1 MKMVYKRESGL
12 VLGAEPSL
20 TKLSNWRVPSPRVKT
35 STDEVPWTVL
45 QIPVFRM
52 NLIDYLKQKKIGPPV
67 TRPVE
72 IHHSGE

>member
-20 TKLSNWRVPSPRVKT
+20 PKLSNWREPSPRVKT

-52 NLIDYLKQKKIGPPV
+52 NLNYLKQQKIGPPV